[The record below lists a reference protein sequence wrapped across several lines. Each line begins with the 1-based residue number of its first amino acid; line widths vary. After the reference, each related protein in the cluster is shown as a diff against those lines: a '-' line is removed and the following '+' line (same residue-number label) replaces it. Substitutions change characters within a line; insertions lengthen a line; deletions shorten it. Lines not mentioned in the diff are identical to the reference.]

1 MKTTS
6 LLLLLLA
13 VVAVSSL
20 VVCASAGEPS
30 FAAKD
35 AIRPRIIE
43 NRNLHYGEANINGA
57 VNIAVTD
64 RNITQGAFQRGA
76 ATSVSNL
83 QPSAVGR
90 SGPPVKEV
98 NVAVAV
104 KSPLVLWYD
113 PRKPAP
119 VWVGT
124 VSTNSIVPDPRGTN
138 IFGLGSAIL
147 PRHQAAAVS
156 VYSVVDA
163 PGLQIR
169 PAPAVSFGSQSVL
182 QGQTQKP

>member
-6 LLLLLLA
+6 LFLALLS

-20 VVCASAGEPS
+20 VLGASAGEPS

-64 RNITQGAFQRGA
+64 RNITQGALQQGA
-76 ATSVSNL
+76 ATGVSNL
-83 QPSAVGR
+83 QPSSIGR
-90 SGPPVKEV
+90 SGPPVKQV

-124 VSTNSIVPDPRGTN
+124 VSTNAIVPDPRGTN
-138 IFGLGSAIL
+138 IFGFGSAIV
-147 PRHQAAAVS
+147 PQHQAAAVS

-163 PGLQIR
+163 PSLQIR
-169 PAPAVSFGSQSVL
+169 PAPAASFGSQSVL
-182 QGQTQKP
+182 QGQTKNP